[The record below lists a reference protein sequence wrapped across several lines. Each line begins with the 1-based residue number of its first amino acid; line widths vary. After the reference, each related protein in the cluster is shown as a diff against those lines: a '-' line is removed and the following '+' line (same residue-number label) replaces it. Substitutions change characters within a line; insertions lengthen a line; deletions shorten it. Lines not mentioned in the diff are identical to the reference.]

1 MSFFSANATF
11 GSGGGDFEVAEAGN
25 YTCRLNEV
33 ERKEGT
39 DYNDPSKAKTD
50 FVWKFETTKDFDS
63 KDRPYRFFKYTGTAY
78 GNDKANLTLHLDGM
92 LGKRLTR
99 EEFANLDLDAL
110 KEQEWNVLVTE
121 HTTQS
126 GKDTNKVVS
135 VKPASKR
142 GVSVDAPLKPTPKP
156 VKAEVSEDDED
167 PFA

>member
-25 YTCRLNEV
+25 YTCRLYEV
-33 ERKEGT
+33 ELGET
-39 DYNDPSKAKTD
+39 ADFNDPSVKKPQ
-50 FVWKFETTKDFDS
+50 FIWKFETTKEFDS
-63 KDRPYRFFKYTGTAY
+63 KDRPYRFFRYTGTAY
-78 GNDKANLTLHLDGM
+78 GNDKANLTLHLDEM

-99 EEFANLDLDAL
+99 EEFAKLDLDAL
-110 KEQEWNVLVTE
+110 KEQEWKVLVKE

-126 GKDTNKVVS
+126 GKQTNKIVS

-142 GVSVDAPLKPTPKP
+142 GVSVDAPLKPTPRPAKP
-156 VKAEVSEDDED
+156 EVSEDDED